1 MSKNVINFPP
11 LSDNPP
17 STLHRRRKD
26 SRYQVFGG
34 LGVHSVPEVGWL
46 YFSAGL
52 LGGVGWRRGEG
63 DWEGWEDWEGV
74 GLGEGMRE

>member
-1 MSKNVINFPP
+1 M
-11 LSDNPP
+11 
-17 STLHRRRKD
+17 
-26 SRYQVFGG
+26 
-34 LGVHSVPEVGWL
+34 HSVPEVGWL